1 MKLAKE
7 QILVGVSENFEKPY
21 NVRRP
26 MFENLSKIKYQGKQ
40 APEYSFEEIKREF
53 TGANK
58 KVFNPYEVDL
68 QFDEMLVENKET
80 EITEASSRSNVASA
94 LSNVL
99 NRNKLNS

>member
-1 MKLAKE
+1 
-7 QILVGVSENFEKPY
+7 
-21 NVRRP
+21 

-94 LSNVL
+94 L
-99 NRNKLNS
+99 